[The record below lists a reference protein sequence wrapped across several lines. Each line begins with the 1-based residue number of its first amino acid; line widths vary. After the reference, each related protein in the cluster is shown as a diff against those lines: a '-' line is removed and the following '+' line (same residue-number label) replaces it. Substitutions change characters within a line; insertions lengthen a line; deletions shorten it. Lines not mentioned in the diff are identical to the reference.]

1 MEYMG
6 EINKEIVSQGN
17 DYNVD
22 WYVVRNDFGSFN
34 GYAALPEDWRDG
46 DEDELLVHGG
56 VTFRGKL
63 NGVEVIGFDT
73 ADELNYDMRWSL
85 NEVVRETKERLAR
98 GIDDS
103 ITYRRSQKA
112 R

>member
-6 EINKEIVSQGN
+6 EINKDIVNQGN
-17 DYNVD
+17 DYNVN

-34 GYAALPEDWRDG
+34 GYAELPDDWHDG
-46 DEDELLVHGG
+46 DEDDLLVHGG
-56 VTFRGKL
+56 ATFRGKL
-63 NGVEVIGFDT
+63 NGIEVIGFDT
-73 ADELNYDMRWSL
+73 ADELDYDMRWSL

-98 GIDDS
+98 GVDDS

>member
-22 WYVVRNDFGSFN
+22 WYVVRNGFGSFN
-34 GYAALPEDWRDG
+34 GYAALPEDWQDG
-46 DEDELLVHGG
+46 DEDELLVHSG

-73 ADELNYDMRWSL
+73 TDDIDYDRRWSL
-85 NEVVRETKERLAR
+85 NEVIKEAKERLAR
-98 GIDDS
+98 GVDDS
-103 ITYRRSQKA
+103 ITYRRKQRS